1 MKKHGKNKKI
11 YMILVISMVLFS
23 QLADSFC
30 AEIYSKMQSFILD
43 DYIIRGTGLDMN
55 EAVSK
60 LGYMML
66 PFYIVPALSPL
77 ARVFVD
83 KYGKNRVMSAN
94 FILLIAG
101 CVICAISGNIIAF
114 LIGNAIITFAVSV
127 DIQNMYVARELPKE
141 KRATVRG
148 IMSGVSAGAAMLIPL
163 LRKYLVERGA
173 GWKGIYVAAVPVC
186 VFVLII
192 VRMVGGSAD
201 TYEKDAEPAGKTVSY
216 QKNIRKYMI
225 MLFCIGM
232 ATSGVTLYNEPILVN
247 SGYTEQMISEI
258 LLIEPVALLIFNL
271 FFGWLADKIKREQA
285 AGIDIFLTMIFLVIF
300 VAAGKNMCNGVI
312 MGIAWGGMTGCY
324 FSAVNILLLLILE
337 NCDGDKVG
345 KMSAVSAYINGAGNA
360 AGIVLCTILVK
371 KAGMETVKLVLAMPA
386 LVVTLL
392 LLIRKKKVNQTES

>member
-1 MKKHGKNKKI
+1 MKKHGKTKK

-192 VRMVGGSAD
+192 VRMVGGNVD

-216 QKNIRKYMI
+216 QK
-225 MLFCIGM
+225 
-232 ATSGVTLYNEPILVN
+232 E
-247 SGYTEQMISEI
+247 
-258 LLIEPVALLIFNL
+258 
-271 FFGWLADKIKREQA
+271 
-285 AGIDIFLTMIFLVIF
+285 
-300 VAAGKNMCNGVI
+300 
-312 MGIAWGGMTGCY
+312 
-324 FSAVNILLLLILE
+324 LILE
-337 NCDGDKVG
+337 IGFVKTK
-345 KMSAVSAYINGAGNA
+345 KMESIAMDMAQNLQKEAEKKGYLLREIFVDRDRSRDIDREQLDEIYEIMGQELVYDLFVRNIEDIAISLADQLAFVRYANDHNVHIN
-360 AGIVLCTILVK
+360 
-371 KAGMETVKLVLAMPA
+371 
-386 LVVTLL
+386 VTDVF
-392 LLIRKKKVNQTES
+392 K